1 MVACKG
7 IEEMNLV
14 LVMHVAS
21 VFFKGFAREHQRRST
36 NFNSN
41 VMNNHE
47 ILASA
52 PVYVKKG

>member
-1 MVACKG
+1 MVASKG

-21 VFFKGFAREHQRRST
+21 VFFEGFAREHQRRSA

-41 VMNNHE
+41 VMNSHE
-47 ILASA
+47 VFASA
-52 PVYVKKG
+52 PVLV